1 MANETK
7 ANTAYETKDCFTKQ
21 PNENL
26 FGGREGKKVRF
37 TLHRSLLLPLSLL
50 LLLLLLRLRLLL
62 LLLLWVLLL
71 RRLLASHSLAS
82 LPADEYSPSQR
93 PSLIVTVTTA
103 TIAVVVSSCR

>member
-37 TLHRSLLLPLSLL
+37 TLHRSLLLPLS